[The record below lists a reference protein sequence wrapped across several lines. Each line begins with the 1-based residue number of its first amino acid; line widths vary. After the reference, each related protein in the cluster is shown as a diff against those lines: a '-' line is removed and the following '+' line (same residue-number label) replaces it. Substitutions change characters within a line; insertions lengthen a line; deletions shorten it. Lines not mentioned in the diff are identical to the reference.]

1 MLMLA
6 RKSQII
12 DCIWQYNTKQ
22 AKMPDFHC
30 SPSRFEKM
38 HQIRTKGSAF
48 NIKKKTAALTMIK
61 KNLTEK
67 TNHIIDINNN
77 NFL

>member
-1 MLMLA
+1 MLA

-12 DCIWQYNTKQ
+12 DCIWQDNTKQ

-30 SPSRFEKM
+30 SPSRIEKM
-38 HQIRTKGSAF
+38 HQIRTKRSAF

-61 KNLTEK
+61 INLTEK